1 VVLPDEPLPDG
12 LVIVIVVVVVVK
24 RDCPTCMLVA
34 PVLGELA
41 RRTSLTV
48 YSQDDPVFPTEVS
61 GPGWSMTARRRCPT
75 ASTLVT
81 VPTLLR
87 VEHGVEVDCR
97 EGWLREQWEELTGIA
112 GLGAD
117 LPEYRPGCGSRT
129 LDPGRGRGA
138 RDPATAAAGCAPGRT
153 RAG

>member
-1 VVLPDEPLPDG
+1 MVLPDEPLPDG

-87 VEHGVEVDCR
+87 VEHGVEVDRR

-112 GLGAD
+112 GA
-117 LPEYRPGCGSRT
+117 
-129 LDPGRGRGA
+129 RG
-138 RDPATAAAGCAPGRT
+138 
-153 RAG
+153 